1 MRHVIIV
8 ILSACAC
15 LCGAVVALADTPP
28 ESGTT
33 TGTTETTD
41 TSTRPDFTHVHLQRS
56 IDRYRHRTWRWQRVM
71 QRPLTLRLSNPPTEP
86 LARIRVW
93 KQFSARVETVATHP
107 PHLRQWTC
115 IHRYEGSWADSGAPY
130 YGGLQMDL
138 GFQRAY
144 GAALLARK
152 GTANNWTPL
161 EQMWVAERALSSGRG
176 FWPWPNTA
184 RMCGLI

>member
-1 MRHVIIV
+1 MRHVITV
-8 ILSACAC
+8 ILFACAC
-15 LCGAVVALADTPP
+15 LCGAVVAFADTPIGT
-28 ESGTT
+28 GTT

-41 TSTRPDFTHVHLQRS
+41 PSTTPQFTRAQLQRS
-56 IDRYRHRTWRWQRVM
+56 IDRFRHRAWRWQRVM
-71 QRPLTLRLSNPPTEP
+71 LRPLTLTLSNPPADP
-86 LARIRVW
+86 LARIHLW
-93 KQFSARVETVATHP
+93 KRFSARVENVATHP

-115 IHRYEGSWADSGAPY
+115 IHRYEGSWTDTGGPY

-152 GTANNWTPL
+152 GTANHWTPL
-161 EQMWVAERALSSGRG
+161 EQMWVAEHALNAGRG

-184 RMCGLI
+184 RMCGLT